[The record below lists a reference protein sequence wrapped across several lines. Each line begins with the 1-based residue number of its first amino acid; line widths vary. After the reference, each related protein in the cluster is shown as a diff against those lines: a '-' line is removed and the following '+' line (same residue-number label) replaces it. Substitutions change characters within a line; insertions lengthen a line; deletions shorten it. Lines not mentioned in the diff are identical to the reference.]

1 MSLNDFAECFA
12 RNRFHID
19 NSIISIP
26 AAPEWY
32 QIRASGVGRKVE
44 LSCQQI
50 IRAIFIFLTPPS
62 TVNSQQSTSSD
73 GAAGIDINCS
83 DCLQPKFPAF
93 RIWKVKKRC
102 CKLADDLIVFYQAVL
117 KLSSLYRINLKDRMR
132 SQNQPS
138 TSHLCTTASS
148 FQQSAA
154 SELLYGTFIVFF
166 LESD

>member
-12 RNRFHID
+12 RNRFHRD

-32 QIRASGVGRKVE
+32 QIRAQKVWRKVE

-50 IRAIFIFLTPPS
+50 IGAIFIFLTPPS

-93 RIWKVKKRC
+93 RIWEVKKRC
-102 CKLADDLIVFYQAVL
+102 FKLADDLIVFYQAVL
-117 KLSSLYRINLKDRMR
+117 KVSSLYRIKLKDRMR
-132 SQNQPS
+132 CLQHTGTSSRNQPS
-138 TSHLCTTASS
+138 TSNLCH
-148 FQQSAA
+148 
-154 SELLYGTFIVFF
+154 
-166 LESD
+166 